1 MALRIAALYL
11 ISTLLLLLALG
22 AGLYLSTERTLIDA
36 RRADLQAEA
45 AADAA
50 FLHSAAPGE
59 DDLRTLASVLASVLP
74 AGGGGP
80 RSLRVFSANGTLLAA
95 LPPDAAGRGRPSRAT
110 RDLLPPGLLAV
121 TQGTVDEP
129 GLIYAAQA
137 ITGTTRAGG
146 NGTVGVIEAAGLR
159 ADIDRIL
166 ERLRRGFTLAAALA
180 GLLAAA
186 MGGVLARSV
195 ARPVRRLEAV
205 ATAIAGGDLTRRAT
219 GLPRNEIGAL
229 GDSFNAMAA
238 RLAAGLAE
246 SRAEQARLA
255 ALLASLVD
263 GVLAC
268 DAAGA
273 LTLENP
279 AAREMLG
286 VAHAAPPA
294 AVATA
299 AAAAGIGALWAR
311 AMGTG
316 GGGHPGPVEEEIT
329 AAGRALLVVAAPLGA
344 TGGAVCVLRD
354 ITRLRELEQ
363 GRTAVF
369 RRLGHEL
376 RTPLTALR
384 TVLANLSDTAT
395 PAAAGPLATAEAE
408 AERLSRLVDEILAV
422 GQGRAT
428 APLAVRPTD
437 LATLVAGVCALFVG
451 RAGRLGVALA
461 GPDAA
466 GAAVIVRGDPDRLRQ
481 VLVNLLDNAL
491 RHTPPGG
498 QIRISVAVTDGHAV
512 LQVADT
518 GEGMDA
524 ATGRWAFAP
533 YYQGSGPAGD
543 APAPP
548 AGPTRVGG
556 LGLAIVREIVTAHG
570 GTVGLDSTLG
580 MGTTVTVQLPLATAP
595 SPP

>member
-11 ISTLLLLLALG
+11 TSTLLLLLALG
-22 AGLYLSTERTLIDA
+22 GGLYLSTERTLIDA
-36 RRADLQAEA
+36 RRADLNAEA

-50 FLHSAAPGE
+50 FLHRAAPGE
-59 DDLRTLASVLASVLP
+59 TDLRTLAPLLATVLP
-74 AGGGGP
+74 VGGGP
-80 RSLRVFSANGTLLAA
+80 HGLRVFSANGTLLVA
-95 LPPDAAGRGRPSRAT
+95 LPPQAAGRGRPSQAT
-110 RDLLPPGLLAV
+110 LDLLPPSLLAV
-121 TQGTVDEP
+121 TQAAANEAD
-129 GLIYAAQA
+129 LIYAAQP
-137 ITGTTRAGG
+137 ITGTTRTGG
-146 NGTVGVIEAAGLR
+146 SGTVGVVEAAGSR
-159 ADIDRIL
+159 ADIDGIL
-166 ERLRRGFTLAAALA
+166 EQLRHGFALAAALT
-180 GLLAAA
+180 GLVAAA
-186 MGGVLARSV
+186 VGLVLAHSV

-205 ATAIAGGDLTRRAT
+205 ATAIAAGDLTRRAS

-255 ALLASLVD
+255 ALLAGLVD

-268 DAAGA
+268 DATGA

-286 VAHAAPPA
+286 VAHAAPA
-294 AVATA
+294 TAVTEA
-299 AAAAGIGALWAR
+299 AAALGIGALWAR
-311 AMGTG
+311 AMGAG
-316 GGGHPGPVEEEIT
+316 GNRRGPVEEEI
-329 AAGRALLVVAAPLGA
+329 AAANRALLVVAAPLGA

-428 APLAVRPTD
+428 ASLALRPTD
-437 LATLVAGVCALFVG
+437 LSALAAGVCALFAG
-451 RAGRLGVALA
+451 RAGRLGVTLV
-461 GPDAA
+461 GPDTL
-466 GAAVIVRGDPDRLRQ
+466 GAVAIVRGDPDRLRQ

-498 QIRISVAVTDGHAV
+498 RISVSVATTPDHAV
-512 LQVADT
+512 IQVADT
-518 GEGMDA
+518 GEGMDQVS
-524 ATGRWAFAP
+524 GGWAFAP
-533 YYQGSGPAGD
+533 YYQSSPPA
-543 APAPP
+543 AAAPP
-548 AGPTRVGG
+548 AADSPVRVGG

-570 GTVGLDSTLG
+570 GTVGLDSALG
-580 MGTTVTVQLPLATAP
+580 AGTTVTVRLPLATPTPRA
-595 SPP
+595 